1 MDKEDDYK
9 NGVLFRGELSYLFR
23 LKKNSKILL
32 CLIGLI
38 VIIAALIIIIS
49 YYQKNISN
57 KSSKGDNISNEHILN
72 NRISFIGNKR
82 FFGKILNNLAY
93 GNDGKIENSF
103 KIEGYNHIDGVDNI
117 NDNKDYKKNEK
128 NMYNLYIPQYA
139 IDRMKDYNGIFL
151 WIHGGAWISGNKESM
166 DIYCKLISE
175 QGYISATLDYTLLK
189 SHFKKFNI
197 FKNIDEI
204 TSCIK
209 AIKNKLINLGF
220 NENKL
225 YLAIGGYSAGAH
237 LSLLYSYLNSKIDI
251 IPIKFIVNFVGPIG
265 LYPKY
270 FYKLKSKKETL
281 SNIEEVSLI
290 EEAMKNGTVVPL
302 DKEIKVLQLM
312 NMFSG
317 NKFTDSL
324 DEMILSNNTINWENE
339 KFKEM
344 FKIVKNAFV
353 TEITDKHKLPTIC
366 IYGGIDDVIGVTT
379 YAYLKQKMD
388 KDERKYDFIYS
399 RYEGHNI
406 IRPHTTDGKLK

>member
-9 NGVLFRGELSYLFR
+9 NGVLFRGELPYLLFR

-57 KSSKGDNISNEHILN
+57 KSSKGDNISNVHILN

-151 WIHGGAWISGNKESM
+151 WIHGGAWISGNKESK

-189 SHFKKFNI
+189 SHFKEFNI

-225 YLAIGGYSAGAH
+225 YLAIGGYSAGIH
-237 LSLLYSYLNSKIDI
+237 LSLLY
-251 IPIKFIVNFVGPIG
+251 
-265 LYPKY
+265 
-270 FYKLKSKKETL
+270 
-281 SNIEEVSLI
+281 
-290 EEAMKNGTVVPL
+290 
-302 DKEIKVLQLM
+302 
-312 NMFSG
+312 
-317 NKFTDSL
+317 
-324 DEMILSNNTINWENE
+324 
-339 KFKEM
+339 
-344 FKIVKNAFV
+344 
-353 TEITDKHKLPTIC
+353 
-366 IYGGIDDVIGVTT
+366 
-379 YAYLKQKMD
+379 
-388 KDERKYDFIYS
+388 
-399 RYEGHNI
+399 
-406 IRPHTTDGKLK
+406 

>member
-9 NGVLFRGELSYLFR
+9 IGVLFRGELSYLFR

-57 KSSKGDNISNEHILN
+57 KSSKGDNISNEH
-72 NRISFIGNKR
+72 
-82 FFGKILNNLAY
+82 ILNNLAY

-151 WIHGGAWISGNKESM
+151 WIHGGAWISGNKESK

-189 SHFKKFNI
+189 SNFKEFNI

-225 YLAIGGYSAGAH
+225 YLAI
-237 LSLLYSYLNSKIDI
+237 SKI
-251 IPIKFIVNFVGPIG
+251 F
-265 LYPKY
+265 L
-270 FYKLKSKKETL
+270 
-281 SNIEEVSLI
+281 
-290 EEAMKNGTVVPL
+290 
-302 DKEIKVLQLM
+302 
-312 NMFSG
+312 
-317 NKFTDSL
+317 
-324 DEMILSNNTINWENE
+324 
-339 KFKEM
+339 
-344 FKIVKNAFV
+344 
-353 TEITDKHKLPTIC
+353 
-366 IYGGIDDVIGVTT
+366 
-379 YAYLKQKMD
+379 
-388 KDERKYDFIYS
+388 
-399 RYEGHNI
+399 
-406 IRPHTTDGKLK
+406 